1 MQPTAS
7 PITAAEQKV
16 RDIIKDGQS
25 GKYKPFV
32 RSFTGRVTT
41 IVNLKNPLTAS
52 ILIDNIDRLIEIVNP
67 SLQDELSWFNNL
79 QTALKLW
86 VNDMII
92 SNRLLGLKN
101 DNEFDMSVFED
112 VVKERFF
119 FQLKEKPKPG
129 TIVETDFQTMVE
141 LVEMG
146 ARRFAL

>member
-1 MQPTAS
+1 MTQ
-7 PITAAEQKV
+7 AEQKV
-16 RDIIKDGQS
+16 FDIIKDGQS

-41 IVNLKNPLTAS
+41 VLKLKNPLIGS
-52 ILIDNIDRLIEIVNP
+52 ILVDDIERLKDIVNP
-67 SLQDELSWFNNL
+67 ALQDELNWLNNL
-79 QTALKLW
+79 QSALKLW

-101 DNEFDMSVFED
+101 DNEFDMTVFED
-112 VVKERFF
+112 AVKEKFF

-129 TIVETDFQTMVE
+129 TIIETDFKTMVE

-146 ARRFAL
+146 ARRFSH

>member
-1 MQPTAS
+1 MKPTTS

-16 RDIIKDGQS
+16 HDIIKDGQS
-25 GKYKPFV
+25 GKYKPFI

-41 IVNLKNPLTAS
+41 IVKLKNPLTAS

-67 SLQDELSWFNNL
+67 ALQDELCWFNNL
-79 QTALKLW
+79 QSARKLW

-119 FQLKEKPKPG
+119 FQLREKPKPG